1 MSVKGKFI
9 LISGGASS
17 SCSIEKLDR
26 AIDFVQFFVLE
37 VMRLGGGVVV
47 LGSDESATLR
57 SDGRPR
63 VFDWVVLREVQ
74 RYVDSTTKTPRTL
87 AKLVMSDQAAETKI
101 DDKNLEII
109 GKLAQRGVLEIE
121 RIRREEYTG
130 GRYRQLQLELS
141 DAMVAVGGGKG
152 TYISGTDMLEG
163 GKPVLPLDLK
173 IGSSSEDGEG
183 ALLLFR
189 EFMGDPGRFFPE
201 SEHEV
206 IDKIETLSLDREI
219 HQPTVVV
226 QRAAELLSSELE
238 RNEST
243 QRTVIPKFLG
253 LLGKT
258 VQKFV
263 AWVNLIRVVDFLKG
277 S

>member
-1 MSVKGKFI
+1 MSLEGKFI
-9 LISGGASS
+9 LISGSASS

-37 VMRLGGGVVV
+37 VMRLRGGVVV

-74 RYVDSTTKTPRTL
+74 RYVESTTKTPRTL
-87 AKLVMSDQAAETKI
+87 AKLVMSDQATETKI

-109 GKLAQRGVLEIE
+109 AKLAQRKVLEIE

-130 GRYRQLQLELS
+130 GRYRQLQYELA

-152 TYISGTDMLEG
+152 TYISGTDMLEA

-173 IGSSSEDGEG
+173 IGSSSEDGVG
-183 ALLLFR
+183 APLLFR
-189 EFMGDPGRFFPE
+189 EFMEDPGRFFPE
-201 SEHEV
+201 SEPEV
-206 IDKIETLSLDREI
+206 IDKIETLSLDRGI
-219 HQPTVVV
+219 HQPSVVA
-226 QRAAELLSSELE
+226 QRAAELLFSELE
-238 RNEST
+238 RSET
-243 QRTVIPKFLG
+243 PQGTAIQQFFGFLG
-253 LLGKT
+253 KA
-258 VQKFV
+258 VHRFI
-263 AWVNLIRVVDFLKG
+263 AWVNLIRAIDFLKG